1 MKATKSKAA
10 KAAPKAAKV
19 AKAPSKPAAKATSK
33 PAAKARPVP
42 VVAAI
47 EKPIARGGARPGSGR
62 PKATGAGLTTR
73 HQVSLDAATVDALRR
88 AGRGNLSE
96 GIRMAAFIA
105 FSVSR

>member
-1 MKATKSKAA
+1 MSVIHTPN
-10 KAAPKAAKV
+10 PK
-19 AKAPSKPAAKATSK
+19 
-33 PAAKARPVP
+33 
-42 VVAAI
+42 
-47 EKPIARGGARPGSGR
+47 RGGARTGAGR

>member
-19 AKAPSKPAAKATSK
+19 AKAPSKA
-33 PAAKARPVP
+33 AAKARPVP

-62 PKATGAGLTTR
+62 PKATGAGLVER
-73 HQVSLDAATVDALRR
+73 FQVTLDAATVDTLRR

-96 GIRMAAFIA
+96 GIRMAAFTA